1 MMFGFCKSLISP
13 FPKVWLWQNWLCNR
27 LLYDPGNE
35 HWNFSF
41 KDWVLWKQS
50 GETLV
55 ANPRRKFKVGF
66 SVCFDSWEGLPT
78 YLDLVFTEFPMEIST
93 PISVF
98 LACSVG
104 IFCRLFWCT
113 YLHCPKCFSWVLN
126 IYTNADP
133 WGWLCSIWNLQEA
146 MIEADFCNCQKA
158 SCNWSLPPVG
168 ISTTMCFMLCT
179 LVVWYRQFLHCHSLV
194 RVLVF
199 FFWWWI
205 FSILWLFL

>member
-1 MMFGFCKSLISP
+1 MMFGFWKSLISP

-66 SVCFDSWEGLPT
+66 SVCFESWEGSPN
-78 YLDLVFTEFPMEIST
+78 YLDLVFTEFTMEIST

-104 IFCRLFWCT
+104 YSAGCSDVRIFI
-113 YLHCPKCFSWVLN
+113 VQN
-126 IYTNADP
+126 
-133 WGWLCSIWNLQEA
+133 
-146 MIEADFCNCQKA
+146 
-158 SCNWSLPPVG
+158 
-168 ISTTMCFMLCT
+168 
-179 LVVWYRQFLHCHSLV
+179 
-194 RVLVF
+194 VLVGF
-199 FFWWWI
+199 WI
-205 FSILWLFL
+205 FTPMLILGVGYAVFGTYRRQW